1 MKLPSKIK
9 FGSKTIAVKF
19 IDAKEADKK
28 KIFGEFDCDNNTL
41 TIDKSLDNIQ
51 MTNTLLHELCH
62 MIHDEY
68 KLDLPLKAEEV
79 VCNSIA
85 NGMCHVLY
93 QNQDLLEFLYKSL
106 KKD

>member
-1 MKLPSKIK
+1 MKEII
-9 FGSKTIAVKF
+9 FGSRIIKLNF
-19 IDAKEADKK
+19 IEKELASKK

-41 TIDKSLDNIQ
+41 TLDKTLDDIQ
-51 MTNTLLHELCH
+51 MSNTLIHEICH

-85 NGMCHVLY
+85 NGLCHTLY
-93 QNQDLLEFLYKSL
+93 QNQDLLDFLYKSL
-106 KKD
+106 KKE

>member
-1 MKLPSKIK
+1 MKEII
-9 FGSKTIAVKF
+9 FGSRIIKLNF
-19 IDAKEADKK
+19 IEKELASKK

-41 TIDKSLDNIQ
+41 TLDKTLDDIQ
-51 MTNTLLHELCH
+51 MSNTLIHEICH

-85 NGMCHVLY
+85 NGICHTLY
-93 QNQDLLEFLYKSL
+93 QNQDLLDFLYKSL
-106 KKD
+106 KKE